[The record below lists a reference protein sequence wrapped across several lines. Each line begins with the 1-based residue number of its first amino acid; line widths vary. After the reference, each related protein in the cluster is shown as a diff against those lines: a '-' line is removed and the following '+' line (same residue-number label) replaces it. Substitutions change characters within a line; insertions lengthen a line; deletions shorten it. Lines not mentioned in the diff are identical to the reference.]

1 VLWQGRGPGQ
11 SGEPAYHCGLVPADN
26 EAAQSSL
33 SYFLTQDLSA
43 AAAAAAG
50 TGAKSERSRVL
61 GSSQSERL

>member
-1 VLWQGRGPGQ
+1 MLWQGRGPGQ

-43 AAAAAAG
+43 AAAAAG
-50 TGAKSERSRVL
+50 TGTKSEHSRVL